1 METMEKVVYLDN
13 AATTACAPEVLA
25 VMTQALSGACGN
37 PSSHYSVGYEAKE
50 FVDTGR
56 AQVAKAINA
65 SPAEIFFT
73 GCGSEADN
81 WAVKGTAFTKA
92 RQNKKHLITSAFE
105 HHAIMHS
112 MAALERMGFEVTYI
126 KPTPEGYIRP
136 EDVEAAIRPDTA
148 LVSIMMANNEIGTI
162 QPIKEIA
169 EIAHKHGVWMHTDA
183 VQAVG
188 TIPVDVKELGVDM
201 LSMSAHKFNGPK
213 GMGALYCRKGV
224 WPQNLI
230 DGGSQEAR
238 HRAGTENVAGIAAMG
253 KALEIATAHLDER
266 MAHESELRDYV
277 IDRVLKN
284 IPEARLNGG
293 RSPRLPNN
301 VNISFPG
308 LEGETILLD
317 LDMHGI
323 CASTGS
329 ACNSDSL
336 DPSHVLLSIG
346 LPEEIGGYPIYPDF
360 RNMIQF
366 ERALADEKLPDAA
379 KVYAGFQLLF
389 EKIPPDFDDAVQ
401 KLFWFYCGG
410 AEETE
415 AEKRRREATVHA
427 PRAYDFDKD
436 AALIYSAFR
445 TTYNIDLATVDFL
458 HWWEFRALLF
468 SLPDTTPMGRIIYY
482 RTVDI
487 SEIKDRAMKKAVQ
500 KQKDHWK
507 LEPLIAAKKRSPR
520 AMEQDM
526 KERMRRR
533 SEQIHREMEEARR
546 KEVN

>member
-1 METMEKVVYLDN
+1 MEISEKVVYLDN

-25 VMTQALSGACGN
+25 VMTEALSGACGN

-65 SPAEIFFT
+65 APAEIFFT

-112 MAALERMGFEVTYI
+112 MASLERMGFEVTYI
-126 KPTPEGYIRP
+126 KPTAEGYIRP

-188 TIPVDVKELGVDM
+188 AIPVDVKELGVDM

-213 GMGALYCRKGV
+213 GMGALYCKKGV

-238 HRAGTENVAGIAAMG
+238 HRAGTENVAGIAGMG
-253 KALEIATAHLDER
+253 KALEMATANL
-266 MAHESELRDYV
+266 
-277 IDRVLKN
+277 
-284 IPEARLNGG
+284 EARLNGG
-293 RSPRLPNN
+293 LEHRLPGN

-317 LDMHGI
+317 LDMHNI

-346 LPEEIGGYPIYPDF
+346 VPEEIGHG
-360 RNMIQF
+360 
-366 ERALADEKLPDAA
+366 
-379 KVYAGFQLLF
+379 
-389 EKIPPDFDDAVQ
+389 
-401 KLFWFYCGG
+401 
-410 AEETE
+410 
-415 AEKRRREATVHA
+415 
-427 PRAYDFDKD
+427 
-436 AALIYSAFR
+436 S
-445 TTYNIDLATVDFL
+445 
-458 HWWEFRALLF
+458 
-468 SLPDTTPMGRIIYY
+468 
-482 RTVDI
+482 
-487 SEIKDRAMKKAVQ
+487 
-500 KQKDHWK
+500 
-507 LEPLIAAKKRSPR
+507 
-520 AMEQDM
+520 
-526 KERMRRR
+526 MRFTFGP
-533 SEQIHREMEEARR
+533 QNTMEEAEYLCDVLEEVIPRR
-546 KEVN
+546 RAMSCMWLQGQNKARQFSLKGEQ

>member
-1 METMEKVVYLDN
+1 MENKTSGGVQPSEKVVYLDN

-25 VMTQALSGACGN
+25 VMVEALSGACGN

-81 WAVKGTAFTKA
+81 WAVKGAAFTKA

-112 MAALERMGFEVTYI
+112 MASLERLGFEVTYI
-126 KPTPEGYIRP
+126 KPTSEGYIRP

-162 QPIKEIA
+162 QPIKE
-169 EIAHKHGVWMHTDA
+169 
-183 VQAVG
+183 
-188 TIPVDVKELGVDM
+188 DM

-213 GMGALYCRKGV
+213 GMGALYCRKGI

-238 HRAGTENVAGIAAMG
+238 HRAGTENVAGIAGMG
-253 KALEIATAHLDER
+253 KALEMATTNIEAR
-266 MAHESELRDYV
+266 MAHEQELRDYV

-293 RSPRLPNN
+293 HAPRLPGN

-317 LDMHGI
+317 LDMHNI

-346 LPEEIGGYPIYPDF
+346 VPEEIGHG
-360 RNMIQF
+360 
-366 ERALADEKLPDAA
+366 
-379 KVYAGFQLLF
+379 
-389 EKIPPDFDDAVQ
+389 
-401 KLFWFYCGG
+401 
-410 AEETE
+410 
-415 AEKRRREATVHA
+415 
-427 PRAYDFDKD
+427 
-436 AALIYSAFR
+436 S
-445 TTYNIDLATVDFL
+445 
-458 HWWEFRALLF
+458 
-468 SLPDTTPMGRIIYY
+468 
-482 RTVDI
+482 
-487 SEIKDRAMKKAVQ
+487 
-500 KQKDHWK
+500 
-507 LEPLIAAKKRSPR
+507 
-520 AMEQDM
+520 
-526 KERMRRR
+526 MRFTFGP
-533 SEQIHREMEEARR
+533 QNTMEEAKYLCDVLEEVIPRR
-546 KEVN
+546 RAMSCMWLQGQNTARQFSLKGEQ

>member
-1 METMEKVVYLDN
+1 MENTEKVVYLDN
-13 AATTACAPEVLA
+13 AATTACAPEALA
-25 VMTQALSGACGN
+25 VMVEALNGACGN
-37 PSSHYSVGYEAKE
+37 PSSQYSVGYEAKE
-50 FVDTGR
+50 FVDKGR

-65 SPAEIFFT
+65 STSEIFFT

-112 MAALERMGFEVTYI
+112 MAALERLGFEVTYI
-126 KPTPEGYIRP
+126 KPTTKGYIRP

-148 LVSIMMANNEIGTI
+148 LISIMMANNEIGTI

-188 TIPVDVKELGVDM
+188 AIPVDVKELGVDM

-213 GMGALYCRKGV
+213 GMGALYCRKGI

-238 HRAGTENVAGIAAMG
+238 HRAGTENVAGIAGMG
-253 KALEIATAHLDER
+253 KALEMATEHLEER
-266 MAHESELRDYV
+266 MAREKELRDYV
-277 IDRVLKN
+277 IDRILKN

-293 RSPRLPNN
+293 LEHRLPGNA
-301 VNISFPG
+301 NISFPG

-346 LPEEIGGYPIYPDF
+346 VPEEIGHG
-360 RNMIQF
+360 
-366 ERALADEKLPDAA
+366 
-379 KVYAGFQLLF
+379 
-389 EKIPPDFDDAVQ
+389 
-401 KLFWFYCGG
+401 
-410 AEETE
+410 
-415 AEKRRREATVHA
+415 
-427 PRAYDFDKD
+427 
-436 AALIYSAFR
+436 S
-445 TTYNIDLATVDFL
+445 
-458 HWWEFRALLF
+458 
-468 SLPDTTPMGRIIYY
+468 
-482 RTVDI
+482 
-487 SEIKDRAMKKAVQ
+487 
-500 KQKDHWK
+500 
-507 LEPLIAAKKRSPR
+507 
-520 AMEQDM
+520 
-526 KERMRRR
+526 MRFTFGP
-533 SEQIHREMEEARR
+533 QNTMEEAKYLCDVLEEVIPRR
-546 KEVN
+546 RAMSCMWLQGQNTARHFSLKGEN

>member
-1 METMEKVVYLDN
+1 MALGPRTKKLLSISVKFILLPAIALLLLYFAFSGLDLQSIWQAIKGADYFYVGLSFLTGYVAFVLIGLRWLIPLEALGYRHVSKINSINAVTITYITNLVIPRAGEIARCTALNQAEGLPVSKLLGTVIMERALDVVMLGLSILLTILLQYGPIERFFYELL
-13 AATTACAPEVLA
+13 TLR
-25 VMTQALSGACGN
+25 SGAAFG
-37 PSSHYSVGYEAKE
+37 AK
-50 FVDTGR
+50 
-56 AQVAKAINA
+56 
-65 SPAEIFFT
+65 
-73 GCGSEADN
+73 
-81 WAVKGTAFTKA
+81 KG
-92 RQNKKHLITSAFE
+92 KKHIISTAFE
-105 HHAIMHS
+105 HHAVLHTLD
-112 MAALERMGFEVTYI
+112 ALRAEGFEVTLL
-126 KPTPEGYIRP
+126 PVHADGLVRP
-136 EDVEAAIRPDTA
+136 EELAAALRPDTA
-148 LVSIMMANNEIGTI
+148 LVSVMFANNEIGTI

-169 EIAHKHGVWMHTDA
+169 EVAHKHGVWMHTDA

-188 TIPVDVKELGVDM
+188 AIPVDVKELGVDM

-346 LPEEIGGYPIYPDF
+346 VPEEIGHG
-360 RNMIQF
+360 
-366 ERALADEKLPDAA
+366 
-379 KVYAGFQLLF
+379 
-389 EKIPPDFDDAVQ
+389 
-401 KLFWFYCGG
+401 
-410 AEETE
+410 
-415 AEKRRREATVHA
+415 
-427 PRAYDFDKD
+427 
-436 AALIYSAFR
+436 S
-445 TTYNIDLATVDFL
+445 
-458 HWWEFRALLF
+458 
-468 SLPDTTPMGRIIYY
+468 
-482 RTVDI
+482 
-487 SEIKDRAMKKAVQ
+487 
-500 KQKDHWK
+500 
-507 LEPLIAAKKRSPR
+507 
-520 AMEQDM
+520 
-526 KERMRRR
+526 MRFTFGP
-533 SEQIHREMEEARR
+533 QNTMEEAKYLCDVLEEVIPRR
-546 KEVN
+546 RAMSCMWLQGQNTARQFSLKGEQ

>member
-1 METMEKVVYLDN
+1 MRVYADN
-13 AATTACAPEVLA
+13 AATTK
-25 VMTQALSGACGN
+25 LSPAAKEAMLPYFDEIYGN
-37 PSSHYSVGYEAKE
+37 PSTLYTLGQEAAE
-50 FVDTGR
+50 HLLACRTEI
-56 AQVAKAINA
+56 AQLIGAAD
-65 SPAEIFFT
+65 PREIVFT
-73 GCGSEADN
+73 SGGSEADN
-81 WAVKGTAFTKA
+81 QAIISAAMNGARKG
-92 RQNKKHLITSAFE
+92 KKHLISTQFE
-105 HHAIMHS
+105 HHAVLHT
-112 MAALERMGFEVTYI
+112 LDKLRKEGFDVTLLDVH
-126 KPTPEGYIRP
+126 ENGVVRV
-136 EDVEAAIRPDTA
+136 EDVAAAIREDTA
-148 LVSIMMANNEIGTI
+148 LVSVMFANNEIGTI

-169 EIAHKHGVWMHTDA
+169 EVAHKHGVWMHTDA

-188 TIPVDVKELGVDM
+188 AIPVDVKELGVDM

-346 LPEEIGGYPIYPDF
+346 VPEEIGHG
-360 RNMIQF
+360 
-366 ERALADEKLPDAA
+366 
-379 KVYAGFQLLF
+379 
-389 EKIPPDFDDAVQ
+389 
-401 KLFWFYCGG
+401 
-410 AEETE
+410 
-415 AEKRRREATVHA
+415 
-427 PRAYDFDKD
+427 
-436 AALIYSAFR
+436 S
-445 TTYNIDLATVDFL
+445 
-458 HWWEFRALLF
+458 
-468 SLPDTTPMGRIIYY
+468 
-482 RTVDI
+482 
-487 SEIKDRAMKKAVQ
+487 
-500 KQKDHWK
+500 
-507 LEPLIAAKKRSPR
+507 
-520 AMEQDM
+520 
-526 KERMRRR
+526 MRFTFGP
-533 SEQIHREMEEARR
+533 QNTMEEAKYLCDVLEEVIPRR
-546 KEVN
+546 RAMSCMWLQGQNTARQFSLKGEQ

>member
-1 METMEKVVYLDN
+1 MNENKARSRLDQRRAPIYEALERFRQMRVVPFDVPGHKRGRGNPELTAFLGQQCVGVDVNSMKPLDN
-13 AATTACAPEVLA
+13 LCHPVSVIREAEELAADAFGAAHAFLMVGGTTSSVQSMVLTACKRGDEIILPRNVHRSVLNALVLCGAVPVYVNPEVDKRLGISLG
-25 VMTQALSGACGN
+25 MKR
-37 PSSHYSVGYEAKE
+37 E
-50 FVDTGR
+50 
-56 AQVAKAINA
+56 QVAKAINA
-65 SPAEIFFT
+65 SPAELFFT
-73 GCGSEADN
+73 SCGSEADN

-126 KPTPEGYIRP
+126 RPTSEGYIRP

-188 TIPVDVKELGVDM
+188 AIPVDVKELGVDM

-277 IDRVLKN
+277 IDRILKN

-346 LPEEIGGYPIYPDF
+346 LPEEIGHG
-360 RNMIQF
+360 
-366 ERALADEKLPDAA
+366 
-379 KVYAGFQLLF
+379 
-389 EKIPPDFDDAVQ
+389 
-401 KLFWFYCGG
+401 
-410 AEETE
+410 
-415 AEKRRREATVHA
+415 
-427 PRAYDFDKD
+427 
-436 AALIYSAFR
+436 S
-445 TTYNIDLATVDFL
+445 
-458 HWWEFRALLF
+458 
-468 SLPDTTPMGRIIYY
+468 
-482 RTVDI
+482 
-487 SEIKDRAMKKAVQ
+487 
-500 KQKDHWK
+500 
-507 LEPLIAAKKRSPR
+507 
-520 AMEQDM
+520 
-526 KERMRRR
+526 MRFTFGP
-533 SEQIHREMEEARR
+533 QNTMEEAKYLCDVLEEVIPRR
-546 KEVN
+546 RAMSCMWLQGQNKARQFSLKGEQ